1 MSNSQNFRSAFN
13 GFNRDDVVNYISFL
27 TTKHE
32 NQINQL
38 QSELE
43 MMRREMG
50 DAPRAE
56 ESDSAELE
64 ALRSQ
69 VAQLQQ
75 ELKERDEV
83 IEKLK
88 ASTPSAVS
96 HVTERE
102 LDAYR
107 RAESAERRAMERVS
121 GMYAKTNGV
130 LADTVAKVEENADF
144 IGKLAAQVQTD
155 LDVLRD
161 AVAKSQILL
170 EESAAAVA
178 AIRPEG

>member
-38 QSELE
+38 HSELE

-50 DAPRAE
+50 DAPQAE

-69 VAQLQQ
+69 EAQLQQ
-75 ELKERDEV
+75 
-83 IEKLK
+83 
-88 ASTPSAVS
+88 
-96 HVTERE
+96 
-102 LDAYR
+102 
-107 RAESAERRAMERVS
+107 
-121 GMYAKTNGV
+121 
-130 LADTVAKVEENADF
+130 
-144 IGKLAAQVQTD
+144 
-155 LDVLRD
+155 
-161 AVAKSQILL
+161 
-170 EESAAAVA
+170 
-178 AIRPEG
+178 